1 MTREEAIDIR
11 QRSLNRQPVSMAEL
25 DEAMRIIR
33 SAAPPTGDDPW
44 GLTPGMRKTLT
55 AVVRTG
61 SMSQAAIDLGVGHP
75 AVSMQISRAVE
86 RMKVGNRMLAL
97 FEWVRFLQGAH

>member
-11 QRSLNRQPVSMAEL
+11 QRSLCGEHVSLNEL
-25 DEAMRIIR
+25 SEAMRVIR
-33 SAAPPTGDDPW
+33 SETPPAGDDPW
-44 GLTPGMRKTLT
+44 GLTPGMRKTLS